1 MPCRVTALTTPCHPC
16 IRVPCPSAFPGDALC
31 RHMCRAI
38 GESFIVRRG
47 DSFLDGTRCVPSGPP
62 EDGTLSLC
70 VRGSC
75 RVGAG
80 QQRAPFPVLAARG
93 GSQQSP
99 DAQRP
104 PPPAPA
110 PARVR
115 GVGAGSLEFP
125 QGDAGTQGCPGSA
138 RCDLEQVMA
147 SCVGSRGS
155 QSGPLCHST
164 ERLAQRASR
173 ASPPSEPAPLPCHPP
188 SHRRSAVTAGWTH
201 SRCQTCARCV
211 GATTAPA
218 ARSVAPSRREGPEV
232 GAAPEPPEAGAAQ
245 GASYWGWG

>member
-1 MPCRVTALTTPCHPC
+1 MRHSQGGAWGCRGGCAVPCRVTALTTPCHPC

-155 QSGPLCHST
+155 QSGPLCHAT

-173 ASPPSEPAPLPCHPP
+173 ASPPVNRPHSLATPL
-188 SHRRSAVTAGWTH
+188 RTDVRL
-201 SRCQTCARCV
+201 
-211 GATTAPA
+211 
-218 ARSVAPSRREGPEV
+218 
-232 GAAPEPPEAGAAQ
+232 
-245 GASYWGWG
+245 